1 MIRASSALL
10 CALALSSI
18 GCKNSGASPEVPT
31 WLNRPSWALGVVSRR
46 VLTAENS
53 VIGEDYERGRPALD
67 PRHNRVFVGTA
78 DRALYALRA
87 EDLSTIWRFETL
99 SYVQC
104 EPLYDPGENTLYFG
118 SNDGALYKLGAD
130 HGDLVWR
137 FSTNAEISRAPLLS
151 GGTLFVTN
159 SNDTIVAL
167 DPASGELRWTQH
179 RTPAYGM
186 EIAGYAG
193 VSAHGGRVYTS
204 FSDGRVFAFDA
215 ADGHERWSADL
226 AAEAESQGP
235 DTPRYLDADATP
247 VVVDTSQGT
256 LVVAASYAGGVYA
269 LDAATGARVW
279 ASEKAKG
286 VVELALWD
294 EPAHPSLD
302 GGPPQPRRRMLL
314 AASGTTGLWSLDVD
328 DGHVL
333 WRRSL
338 PEGGVSA
345 PVPAAGAVLLST
357 TRYGLFLISPIDGKV
372 IDGIDTGTGFSQSPA
387 AHGRRAFVM
396 SNAGALLGLHL
407 DAPRPR

>member
-1 MIRASSALL
+1 MKRRATGLVV
-10 CALALSSI
+10 CALAAAA
-18 GCKNSGASPEVPT
+18 CKNTGASPEVPT
-31 WLNRPSWALGVVSRR
+31 WHKRPNWALGVVSRR

-53 VIGEDYERGRPALD
+53 VHGEEYERGRPALD
-67 PRHNRVFVGTA
+67 VKRNRVFVGTA

-87 EDLSTIWRFETL
+87 EDLSTIWRFQTL
-99 SYVQC
+99 SYVQS
-104 EPLYDPGENTLYFG
+104 EPLYEPREDVLYFG
-118 SNDGALYKLGAD
+118 SNDGALYKVRAD

-137 FSTNAEISRAPLLS
+137 FSTNAEISRRPLLS
-151 GGTLFVTN
+151 GGTLYVTN
-159 SNDTIVAL
+159 SNDTIVAI
-167 DPASGELRWTQH
+167 DPGSGELRWTQH

-215 ADGHERWSADL
+215 ADGRERWSADL
-226 AAEAESQGP
+226 AAEAEAQGP
-235 DTPRYLDADATP
+235 DVPKYLDADATP
-247 VVVDTSQGT
+247 VVADTSQGT
-256 LVVAASYAGGVYA
+256 LVLAASYAGGVYA

-286 VVELALWD
+286 VVELSMWD
-294 EPAHPSLD
+294 EPEHPSRD
-302 GGPPQPRRRMLL
+302 GGPPIPRRRMLL
-314 AASGTTGLWSLDVD
+314 AASGTTGLWALDVD
-328 DGHVL
+328 DGRVL

-345 PVPAAGAVLLST
+345 PVALAGAVLLST

-372 IDGIDTGTGFSQSPA
+372 IDGIDTGTGFAQTPA

-396 SNAGALLGLHL
+396 SNGGALLGLHV
-407 DAPRPR
+407 DAPRPW